1 MKILISGYG
10 KMGSTLVRQLSNE
23 GYDLTIIESDPLKLE
38 SCMELYDVMGVEGNC
53 ASMAVLQEAGVEDAD
68 LFIAMTGHDEINL
81 LSCITAHQM
90 NPRINTVSRLK
101 NPEYS
106 GQIAS
111 MQGAYSLSM
120 AVNPDFQAAK
130 EISRLIRYP
139 GFLKRETFAK
149 SNTEIVEL
157 KVKPE
162 SPLNGLSL
170 YRINQTLKC
179 QVLVCAVLRGG
190 KASIPSGDFV
200 LNENDRIFVTGSND
214 NLNILL
220 KNLGII
226 THKAS
231 TVFIA
236 GGSRIGFY
244 LAKILQS
251 HGISVQ
257 IIDNNSSRCRELASR
272 LPDATIVRD
281 DASDQKV
288 LDREGIRNSDV
299 FVALTGMDE
308 TNILMSLYAN
318 QQGVPQVITKLGR
331 AESLRVLE
339 DLPVGSIIS
348 PKDLVTNI
356 IVRFVRAK
364 KNKIGAA
371 LNMHMIADGNV
382 EAMEFRVGESTLH
395 CGERLR
401 DIRLKSNVLIAGITH
416 KGINEIPSGDSVFVE
431 GDSLIIISG
440 EDRKV
445 EQINDIF
452 E

>member
-1 MKILISGYG
+1 MRILISGYG

-23 GYDLTIIESDPLKLE
+23 GYDLTIIESDPEKLE

-53 ASMAVLQEAGVEDAD
+53 ASMAVLREAGVEDAD
-68 LFIAMTGHDEINL
+68 LLIAMTGHDEINL

-90 NPRINTVSRLK
+90 NPKINTVSRLK

-106 GQIAS
+106 REIAS
-111 MQGAYSLSM
+111 IQGAFSLSM

-162 SPLNGLSL
+162 SPMNGLSL
-170 YRINQTLKC
+170 FNINQTLKC
-179 QVLVCAVLRGG
+179 QVLVCAVLRDG
-190 KASIPSGDFV
+190 KALIPSGDFV
-200 LNENDRIFVTGSND
+200 LRENDRVFVTGSNE
-214 NLNILL
+214 NLNTLL
-220 KNLGII
+220 RKLGVI

-231 TVFIA
+231 SAFIA

-257 IIDNNSSRCRELASR
+257 ILDNKTSRCRELASQ
-272 LPDATIVRD
+272 LPEATIVEG
-281 DASDQKV
+281 DASNQKV
-288 LDREGIRNSDV
+288 LDREGIGHSDV
-299 FVALTGMDE
+299 FVALTGIDE
-308 TNILMSLYAN
+308 TNILMSLYAS
-318 QQGVPQVITKLGR
+318 QKGVPQVITKLGR
-331 AESLRVLE
+331 AENLRILD

-356 IVRFVRAK
+356 IVRYVRAK
-364 KNKIGAA
+364 KNKVGAA
-371 LNMHMIADGNV
+371 LTMHLIADGNV
-382 EAMEFRVGESTLH
+382 EAMEFRVNENTLH
-395 CGERLR
+395 CNERLK
-401 DIRLKSNVLIAGITH
+401 DIRLKSDVLIAGITH
-416 KGINEIPSGDSVFVE
+416 KGINEIPTGESSFQTGDTLVIV
-431 GDSLIIISG
+431 SG
-440 EDRKV
+440 EDRKI

>member
-1 MKILISGYG
+1 MRILISGYG

-23 GYDLTIIESDPLKLE
+23 GYDLTIIESDPEKLE

-53 ASMAVLQEAGVEDAD
+53 ASMAVLREAGVEDAD
-68 LFIAMTGHDEINL
+68 LLIAMTGHDEINL

-90 NPRINTVSRLK
+90 NPKINTVSRLK

-106 GQIAS
+106 REIAS
-111 MQGAYSLSM
+111 IQGAFSLSM

-162 SPLNGLSL
+162 SPMDGLSL
-170 YRINQTLKC
+170 FNINQTLKC
-179 QVLVCAVLRGG
+179 QVLVCAVLRDG
-190 KASIPSGDFV
+190 KALIPSGDFV
-200 LNENDRIFVTGSND
+200 LRENDRVFVTGSNE
-214 NLNILL
+214 NLNTLL
-220 KNLGII
+220 RKLGVI

-231 TVFIA
+231 SAFIA

-257 IIDNNSSRCRELASR
+257 ILDNKTSRCRELASQ
-272 LPDATIVRD
+272 LPEATIVEG
-281 DASDQKV
+281 DASNQKV
-288 LDREGIRNSDV
+288 LDREGIGHSDV
-299 FVALTGMDE
+299 FVALTGIDE
-308 TNILMSLYAN
+308 TNILMSLYAS
-318 QQGVPQVITKLGR
+318 QKGVPQVITKLGR
-331 AESLRVLE
+331 AENLRVLD

-356 IVRFVRAK
+356 IVRYVRAK
-364 KNKIGAA
+364 KNKVGAA
-371 LNMHMIADGNV
+371 LTMHLIADGNV
-382 EAMEFRVGESTLH
+382 EAMEFRVNENTLH
-395 CGERLR
+395 CNERLK

-416 KGINEIPSGDSVFVE
+416 KGINEIPTGESSFQTGDTLVIV
-431 GDSLIIISG
+431 SG
-440 EDRKV
+440 EDRKI